1 MLIKILIGLVVLII
15 VFVGVVAL
23 RPSAFRV
30 SRSITVNAPPV
41 AVFSQVNDFHK
52 WEAWSP
58 WAKMDPNAKN
68 TFTGPPA
75 GVGAGF
81 TWSGNNKVGEGRM
94 NIIETRP
101 SELIRINLEF
111 LRPMKATNLT
121 EFTFKLDGSQTIVTW
136 TMSGKNNFVGK
147 AFGLLVGC
155 DKMVGGQFETGLAQM
170 KSLAE
175 ATATK

>member
-1 MLIKILIGLVVLII
+1 MIIKILIVIAAIII
-15 VFVGVVAL
+15 VFVVVVAL
-23 RPSAFRV
+23 RPSDFCV
-30 SRSITVNAPPV
+30 SRSITVNAPPA

-58 WAKMDPNAKN
+58 WAKIDPNAKN
-68 TFTGPPA
+68 AFTGPVA

-111 LRPMKATNLT
+111 LRPMKAINLT
-121 EFTFKLDGSQTIVTW
+121 EFTFKLDDCQTIVTW

-155 DKMVGGQFETGLAQM
+155 DKMVGGQFETGLVQM

-175 ATATK
+175 ATVTK